1 MLPNYSKYTST
12 YTLFSVKYCFTF
24 LDGTYF
30 FKFVFN
36 KCLTYM

>member
-1 MLPNYSKYTST
+1 MLQNYSKYTST
-12 YTLFSVKYCFTF
+12 CALFTVKYCFPF
-24 LDGTYF
+24 LDGTYL